1 MSHSVHYR
9 FARATP
15 GVQTHAGLRGRS
27 AFTLI
32 ELLVVIAIIAILIGL
47 LLPAVQKV
55 REAAAR
61 MSCSNNLKQIGL
73 AAHGHHDGQGFLP
86 PWAYDFNPAP
96 PGNALGA
103 ITQGHAPLMHLLPYM
118 EQENIIKAMN
128 LQLSVGDPRNWPP
141 PYGARPEAS
150 AKVKSYTCPS
160 APERVIDYQPYW
172 TSLGVPNRGPFPL
185 GPTDYSAVR
194 GLHGTFRTNCS
205 PATPAPS
212 DDCGALGGKG
222 TWTANGLT
230 VSRPTLVGIGDG
242 TSNTML
248 FAESAGR
255 HQVYAGRTPVSPN
268 TPGTAGWSLNSAF
281 FDYNTAIRVRAFA
294 GTSFDSGCSG
304 VNATNGGSAGAYQIY
319 SFHSGGANV
328 LRADGSVQFLRDAIA
343 PATLGALVSRAGGE
357 VVSDN

>member
-1 MSHSVHYR
+1 MPTL
-9 FARATP
+9 AR
-15 GVQTHAGLRGRS
+15 R

-96 PGNALGA
+96 AGNALGA
-103 ITQGHAPLMHLLPYM
+103 QTQGHAPLMHLLPYM
-118 EQENIIKAMN
+118 EQENIVKAMN
-128 LQLSVGDPRNWPP
+128 LQLSVADTRNWPI
-141 PYGARPEAS
+141 PYGPRAEAS

-160 APERVIDYQPYW
+160 APDRVVDYSPYFAPLVGNQGAF
-172 TSLGVPNRGPFPL
+172 TL

-194 GLHGTFRTNCS
+194 GLHSNFRASCA
-205 PATPAPS
+205 PLTPTPS

-222 TWTANGLT
+222 TWTTSGLT
-230 VSRPTLVGIGDG
+230 GSKPTLVGISDG

-255 HQVYAGRTPVSPN
+255 HQVYAGRTSVTPN
-268 TPGTAGWSLNSAF
+268 TPGAAGWSLNSAF

-294 GTSFDSGCSG
+294 GTSFDSGCNG

-319 SFHSGGANV
+319 AFHSGGANV
-328 LRADGSVQFLRDAIA
+328 LRADGSVQFLRDSVNS
-343 PATLGALVSRAGGE
+343 ATLGALVSRAGGE

>member
-1 MSHSVHYR
+1 VTSPS
-9 FARATP
+9 ART
-15 GVQTHAGLRGRS
+15 RG
-27 AFTLI
+27 FTLI

-73 AAHGHHDGQGFLP
+73 AAHNHHDAQGFLP

-96 PGNALGA
+96 AGNPLGA
-103 ITQGHAPLMHLLPYM
+103 SINQGHAPLMHLLPYM

-128 LQLSVGDPRNWPP
+128 LQLSVADPRNWPP
-141 PYGARPEAS
+141 PYGPRPEAA
-150 AKVKSYTCPS
+150 AKVKSYVCPS
-160 APERVIDYQPYW
+160 TPDRVIDYQPYW
-172 TSLGVPNRGPFPL
+172 TSLGVPNQGPFPL

-194 GLHGTFRTNCS
+194 GMHGNFRTNCS
-205 PATPAPS
+205 PASPTPS

-222 TWTANGLT
+222 TWTAGGLT
-230 VSRPTLVGIGDG
+230 VSKPTLLAISDG
-242 TSNTML
+242 TSNTLL

-268 TPGTAGWSLNSAF
+268 TAGSAGWALNAGF
-281 FDYNTAIRVRAFA
+281 FDYNGAIRVRAYS
-294 GTSFDSGCSG
+294 GTTADSGCVG
-304 VNATNGGSAGAYQIY
+304 VNATNGGGAGAYQIY
-319 SFHSGGANV
+319 SFHSGGANT
-328 LRADGSVQFLRDAIA
+328 LRADGSVQFLRDAVSG
-343 PATLGALVSRAGGE
+343 ATLGALVSRAGGE